1 MWVQHL
7 TSLQFLTYV
16 AFFAVAVA
24 AVMRFLPGAPAPV
37 RTEPYNEEELGRHDR
52 RLGKYFVAGGGF
64 LVLGGLHMVVKN
76 LPWPAEW
83 LPRARYARPL
93 APDPS
98 NTHPMV
104 LRGGPLL

>member
-37 RTEPYNEEELGRHDR
+37 RTKPYREEELGRHDR

-64 LVLGGLHMVVKN
+64 LVLGGVHMVLKN
-76 LPWPAEW
+76 LP
-83 LPRARYARPL
+83 
-93 APDPS
+93 
-98 NTHPMV
+98 
-104 LRGGPLL
+104 